1 MEFLNKLKSH
11 WHSDLRWSLLIM
23 LMLAFA
29 TGYLFNSGSS
39 SVNQQS
45 NHAHS
50 DMANENDVWTCS
62 MHPQIQQPNP
72 GQCPICGMDLIPID
86 NSGTD
91 DLGPRELKLSANA
104 MKLANIQT
112 VMVAR
117 KPVNVSL
124 NMSGKLIL
132 DETRVKYIS
141 AWAPGR
147 IDRLF
152 VDYNGTRVRKGD
164 HLVQLYSPQ
173 LISAQEEFLQAHATS
188 LRSKTTSAPSFSLD
202 AEQNLAAAWE
212 KIKQLGL
219 TSGQINNLIKRQ
231 MVNNRLTIFSPISG
245 TVLHRNATEGMYV
258 KTGEKIYTVADLR
271 FLWLK
276 LDAYE
281 SDLAWL
287 HQGQTVTF
295 SVKAWPGE
303 TFAGTVS
310 FIDPLINPQT
320 RTISVR
326 VNVSNNDGRLKPE
339 MFARAT
345 LTSRIESGNQV
356 SNRALAGKWIS
367 PMHPEIVKDGPGE
380 CDVCGMGLVR
390 AEELGIVGDAVKDSL
405 PPLVIPATAVL
416 KTGTRAVVYVEKGN
430 GIFEGREIML
440 GSRAG
445 DSYVVAY
452 GLREGEIVVTNGAFK
467 LDSDL
472 QIKAKPSMMNPKGA
486 AASTGHNHS
495 DETHKDNSRL
505 KSPTQVPAAFRVSI
519 NNLIRT
525 YLDVQQ
531 GLSHDSLNQVSI
543 AAPEISKAI
552 GEMSP
557 NSLKGELSDKWT
569 SLEPDLKKAAKTL
582 RAAKDLSQSREAFH
596 SLSQSLIKLVQT
608 FDNRTAKPLYLIH
621 CPMAFNNSGADW
633 IQNHQA
639 IENPYFGKSMFGCG
653 EVKEKLT
660 NDQTMDYQE
669 GAH

>member
-1 MEFLNKLKSH
+1 MNLSG
-11 WHSDLRWSLLIM
+11 SLRSLISKQFRLPLLI
-23 LMLAFA
+23 LLLAAFSI
-29 TGYLFNSGSS
+29 GYLINGNSSPTET
-39 SVNQQS
+39 QAEQS
-45 NHAHS
+45 NTGELTA
-50 DMANENDVWTCS
+50 DTWTCA
-62 MHPQIQQPNP
+62 MHPQIQQPRF
-72 GQCPICGMDLIPID
+72 GQCPICGMDLVSIESSDTADMGI
-86 NSGTD
+86 
-91 DLGPRELKLSANA
+91 RELKLSVNA
-104 MKLANIQT
+104 QKLANIQT
-112 VMVAR
+112 VRVTR
-117 KPVNVSL
+117 QPVDVSL
-124 NMSGKLIL
+124 NISGKLIL

-141 AWAPGR
+141 AWVPGR

-188 LRSKTTSAPSFSLD
+188 LRSKAASSPSFSID

-212 KIKQLGL
+212 KLKQLGL
-219 TSGQINNLIKRQ
+219 TSNQISNLIKRQ
-231 MVNNRLTIFSPISG
+231 IVNNRLTIFSPISG

-258 KTGEKIYTVADLR
+258 KTGERIYTVADLR
-271 FLWLK
+271 YLWLK

-287 HQGQTVTF
+287 HQGQAVTF

-339 MFARAT
+339 MFAQAT
-345 LTSRIESGNQV
+345 LISRIESGNQV
-356 SNRALAGKWIS
+356 SNRALAGKWVS
-367 PMHPEIVKDGPGE
+367 PMHPEIVKDGPGQ

-390 AEELGIVGDAVKDSL
+390 AEDLGMVGKTEKDSL

-416 KTGTRAVVYVEKGN
+416 KTGTRAVVYIEKGN

-445 DSYVVAY
+445 DFYVVAY
-452 GLREGEIVVTNGAFK
+452 GLREGEVVVTNGAFK

-472 QIKAKPSMMNPKGA
+472 QIKARPSMMNPRDA
-486 AASTGHNHS
+486 PASTGHKHN
-495 DETHKDNSRL
+495 DETHRDNSKL
-505 KSPTQVPAAFRVSI
+505 KLLTQVPTTFRVSI
-519 NNLIRT
+519 DNLLHA

-531 GLSHDSLNQVSI
+531 GLSHDSLAQVS
-543 AAPEISKAI
+543 AAAAKIDKAI
-552 GEMSP
+552 ETVPG
-557 NSLKGELSDKWT
+557 NSLKGNLSDTWI
-569 SLEPDLKKAAKTL
+569 SLEPALERATTML
-582 RAAKDLSQSREAFH
+582 LAAKDLSLAREAFH
-596 SLSQSLIKLVQT
+596 SLSQSLINIVQV
-608 FDNRTAKPLYLIH
+608 FDSGATQPLYLIH

-633 IQNHQA
+633 LQNHQA
-639 IENPYFGKSMFGCG
+639 IENPYFGRSMFRCG
-653 EVKEKLT
+653 EIKRALSTVEVEIKSGG
-660 NDQTMDYQE
+660 NR
-669 GAH
+669 